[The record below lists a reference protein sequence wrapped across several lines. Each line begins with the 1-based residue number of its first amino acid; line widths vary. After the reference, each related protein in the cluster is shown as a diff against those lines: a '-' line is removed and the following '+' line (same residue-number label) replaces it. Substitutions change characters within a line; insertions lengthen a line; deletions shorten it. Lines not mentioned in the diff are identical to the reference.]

1 MFAWVVVML
10 LSAIVWLLWLLWT
23 GRKEANELLRA
34 NNKALLNV
42 ERALGRIYKGPG
54 QE

>member
-1 MFAWVVVML
+1 MLQGLEIVL
-10 LSAIVWLLWLLWT
+10 LSVSVWILWLLWT

-34 NNKALLNV
+34 NNKALLAI